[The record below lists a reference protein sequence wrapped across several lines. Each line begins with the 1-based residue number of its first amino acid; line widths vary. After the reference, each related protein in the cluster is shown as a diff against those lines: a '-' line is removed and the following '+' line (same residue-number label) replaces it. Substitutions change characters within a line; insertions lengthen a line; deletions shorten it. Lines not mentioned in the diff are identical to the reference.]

1 MPNASDRYEPWDPHL
16 TYVIGHRRPD
26 TDAIASALGY
36 AWFLSETGHDKI
48 QARRAGQPA
57 EQTAYALERFDQAPP
72 RLLSAVATTFWHIA
86 EPGEVVAPDS
96 PLSAAMA
103 QLASGEHVVPVVEGD
118 GKPAGVVT
126 PLGLARA
133 YGRFLDTRNGDDGP
147 IPHCGNIAESVPT
160 FQARERVSDHRN
172 ALLRAD
178 IDQFLVVDE
187 NGRYVGMATQRS
199 VLQPARARLILVDH
213 NELSQAVA
221 GAEEAEIVA
230 VLDHHRLGN
239 PPTAAPIPFV
249 VDPVGSTSTLVAEL
263 CRGRKMTPPKGMAG
277 LLLSGILSDTLVFR
291 SPTAGDRDR
300 AMASWL
306 AGVCHVDVDL
316 YGKELLNA
324 APGLGSRAA
333 GEIVDGDRKTY
344 EMGGVPVSIG
354 QVEVTGMQELP
365 QRREELLQTLADRA
379 ERENLALICLMITD
393 VVTGRSRLLCRG
405 EGRFVAALPFAR
417 AGDGEF
423 DLGDMVSRKKQLVPA
438 LHSVLESTL

>member
-1 MPNASDRYEPWDPHL
+1 
-16 TYVIGHRRPD
+16 
-26 TDAIASALGY
+26 
-36 AWFLSETGHDKI
+36 
-48 QARRAGQPA
+48 
-57 EQTAYALERFDQAPP
+57 
-72 RLLSAVATTFWHIA
+72 
-86 EPGEVVAPDS
+86 
-96 PLSAAMA
+96 
-103 QLASGEHVVPVVEGD
+103 
-118 GKPAGVVT
+118 
-126 PLGLARA
+126 
-133 YGRFLDTRNGDDGP
+133 
-147 IPHCGNIAESVPT
+147 
-160 FQARERVSDHRN
+160 
-172 ALLRAD
+172 
-178 IDQFLVVDE
+178 
-187 NGRYVGMATQRS
+187 
-199 VLQPARARLILVDH
+199 
-213 NELSQAVA
+213 
-221 GAEEAEIVA
+221 
-230 VLDHHRLGN
+230 
-239 PPTAAPIPFV
+239 
-249 VDPVGSTSTLVAEL
+249 
-263 CRGRKMTPPKGMAG
+263 MTPPKGMAG

-417 AGDGEF
+417 AGEGEF